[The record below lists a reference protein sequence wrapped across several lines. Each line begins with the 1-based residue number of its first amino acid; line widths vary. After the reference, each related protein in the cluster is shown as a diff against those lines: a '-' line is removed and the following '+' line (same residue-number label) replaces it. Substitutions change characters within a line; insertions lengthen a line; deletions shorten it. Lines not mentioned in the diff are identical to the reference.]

1 MKLNKPKFWDTK
13 LSLFTILLI
22 PFSLIVILIIYLKR
36 KFTRTIKFNIPIIC
50 VGNIYIGG
58 TGKTPASIFIANELS
73 KLGKNP
79 VILRKFY
86 KKHVDEHNLIKKNFK
101 NLILKKSRVLGIK
114 ESVEM
119 NYDTVILDDGFQEYK
134 IKKNLNII
142 CFNQK
147 QLIGNG
153 LVLPSGPLR
162 EGLNSLKHANI
173 ILINGIKDKTF
184 ENKILDINK
193 NFKIFY
199 TNYRPINI
207 EKFKNKGFIALAGIG
222 NPNNFFDLLAEH
234 KINIIKKLIYP
245 DHYKFTKK
253 EILKIVD
260 DANKKNAGVIIT
272 EKDYYKIKEFNLNN
286 IEYLKV
292 ILKIENNEKFIQL
305 ISKIYD

>member
-1 MKLNKPKFWDTK
+1 M
-13 LSLFTILLI
+13 
-22 PFSLIVILIIYLKR
+22 
-36 KFTRTIKFNIPIIC
+36 KFNIPIIC

-79 VILRKFY
+79 VILRKLY

-114 ESVEM
+114 KSVEM

-162 EGLNSLKHANI
+162 EGLNSLKYANI
-173 ILINGIKDKTF
+173 ILINGIKDKIF
-184 ENKILDINK
+184 ENKILNVNK
-193 NFKIFY
+193 NLKIFY

-207 EKFKNKGFIALAGIG
+207 EKFKNKRFIALAGIG

-253 EILKIVD
+253 EISKIVD

-272 EKDYYKIKEFNLNN
+272 EKDYYKIKEFNLDN

>member
-1 MKLNKPKFWDTK
+1 MKLNKPKFWDNK
-13 LSLFTILLI
+13 INLFTILLI

-36 KFTRTIKFNIPIIC
+36 KFTRTMKFNIPIIC

-153 LVLPSGPLR
+153 LILPSGPLR
-162 EGLNSLKHANI
+162 EGLSSLKHANI

-193 NFKIFY
+193 NLKIFY

-207 EKFKNKGFIALAGIG
+207 EKFKNKRFIALAGIG

>member
-1 MKLNKPKFWDTK
+1 MRLNKPKFWDTK

-193 NFKIFY
+193 NLKIFY

-207 EKFKNKGFIALAGIG
+207 EKFKNKRFIALAGIG

-253 EILKIVD
+253 EISKIVD

>member
-153 LVLPSGPLR
+153 LILPSGPLR

-193 NFKIFY
+193 NLKIFY

-253 EILKIVD
+253 EISKIVD

>member
-36 KFTRTIKFNIPIIC
+36 KFTRTMKFNIPIIC

-58 TGKTPASIFIANELS
+58 TGKTPTSIFIANELS

-79 VILRKFY
+79 VILRKLY

-162 EGLNSLKHANI
+162 EGLNSLKYANI
-173 ILINGIKDKTF
+173 ILINGIKDKIF
-184 ENKILDINK
+184 ENKILNVNK
-193 NFKIFY
+193 NLKIFY

-207 EKFKNKGFIALAGIG
+207 EKFKNKRFIALAGIG

-253 EILKIVD
+253 EISKIAD

-272 EKDYYKIKEFNLNN
+272 EKDYYKIKEFNLDN

>member
-153 LVLPSGPLR
+153 LILPSGPLR
-162 EGLNSLKHANI
+162 EGLSSLKHANI

-193 NFKIFY
+193 NLKIFY

-207 EKFKNKGFIALAGIG
+207 EKFKNKRFIALAGIG

>member
-1 MKLNKPKFWDTK
+1 
-13 LSLFTILLI
+13 
-22 PFSLIVILIIYLKR
+22 
-36 KFTRTIKFNIPIIC
+36 
-50 VGNIYIGG
+50 
-58 TGKTPASIFIANELS
+58 
-73 KLGKNP
+73 
-79 VILRKFY
+79 
-86 KKHVDEHNLIKKNFK
+86 
-101 NLILKKSRVLGIK
+101 
-114 ESVEM
+114 M

-153 LVLPSGPLR
+153 LILPSGPLR
-162 EGLNSLKHANI
+162 EGLSSLKHANI

-193 NFKIFY
+193 NLKIFY

-207 EKFKNKGFIALAGIG
+207 EKFKNKRFIALAGIG

>member
-193 NFKIFY
+193 NLKIFY

-207 EKFKNKGFIALAGIG
+207 EKFKNKRFIALAGIG

-253 EILKIVD
+253 EISKIVD

>member
-36 KFTRTIKFNIPIIC
+36 KFTRTMKFNIPIIC

-153 LVLPSGPLR
+153 LILPSGPLR
-162 EGLNSLKHANI
+162 EGLSSLKHANI

-193 NFKIFY
+193 NLKIFY

-207 EKFKNKGFIALAGIG
+207 EKFKNKRFIALAGIG

>member
-153 LVLPSGPLR
+153 LILPSGPLR
-162 EGLNSLKHANI
+162 EGLSSLKHANI

-193 NFKIFY
+193 NLKIFY

-253 EILKIVD
+253 EISKIVD

>member
-36 KFTRTIKFNIPIIC
+36 KFTRTMKFNIPIIC

-79 VILRKFY
+79 VILRKLY

-162 EGLNSLKHANI
+162 EGLNSLKYANI
-173 ILINGIKDKTF
+173 ILINGIKDKIF
-184 ENKILDINK
+184 ENKILNVNK
-193 NFKIFY
+193 NLKIFY

-207 EKFKNKGFIALAGIG
+207 EKFKNKRFIALAGIG

-253 EILKIVD
+253 EISKIAD

-272 EKDYYKIKEFNLNN
+272 EKDYYKIKEFNLDN